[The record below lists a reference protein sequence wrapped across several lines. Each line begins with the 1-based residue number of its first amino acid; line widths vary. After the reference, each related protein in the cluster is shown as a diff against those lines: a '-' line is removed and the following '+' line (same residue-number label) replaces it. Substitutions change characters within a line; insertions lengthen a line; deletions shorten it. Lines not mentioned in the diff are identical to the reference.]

1 MEKSNWNID
10 QMLHWLDIKIER
22 EDRDIAKQKKQ
33 MDGDFLYYFGWN
45 AESLY
50 KSHFMSDCSKKLRQ
64 AVNGVKDTDEI
75 RNILKENTACC
86 EKKLLDGQLD
96 CRSSSRG
103 ANMAHFMRLECM
115 QQLIKDYREFA
126 NILSVTPPEENQQ
139 QAAHKNGKREEPPE
153 RKIKRGIRR

>member
-1 MEKSNWNID
+1 MEENNWNID
-10 QMLHWLDIKIER
+10 QILHWLDIKIER
-22 EDRDIAKQKKQ
+22 EDRDIARLEKQ
-33 MDGDFLYYFGWN
+33 MDEDFLYYFEWN

-50 KSHFMSDCSKKLRQ
+50 KSHFMSDCYKKLRQ
-64 AVNGVKDTDEI
+64 AVDGIKDIDEI
-75 RNILKENTACC
+75 RNVLKENAACC

-103 ANMAHFMRLECM
+103 ANMAHSMRLECM

-139 QAAHKNGKREEPPE
+139 QTHKNGKKEGPPE
-153 RKIKRGIRR
+153 RKIKRGIRC

>member
-1 MEKSNWNID
+1 
-10 QMLHWLDIKIER
+10 MLHWLDIKIER

-33 MDGDFLYYFGWN
+33 MDGDFLYYFEGN

-50 KSHFMSDCSKKLRQ
+50 KSHFKGDCYKKLRQ

-75 RNILKENTACC
+75 RNILKENAVCC

-103 ANMAHFMRLECM
+103 ASMAHFMRLECM

-126 NILSVTPPEENQQ
+126 NILSVTPPEENQ
-139 QAAHKNGKREEPPE
+139 
-153 RKIKRGIRR
+153 

>member
-1 MEKSNWNID
+1 MEKNNWNID
-10 QMLHWLDIKIER
+10 RMLHWLDIKIER
-22 EDRDIAKQKKQ
+22 ENRDIAKLEKQ
-33 MDGDFLYYFGWN
+33 MDGNFLYYFEWN

-50 KSHFMSDCSKKLRQ
+50 KSHFMSDCYKKLRQ
-64 AVNGVKDTDEI
+64 AVDGIKDINKI
-75 RNILKENTACC
+75 RNVLKENAACC

-103 ANMAHFMRLECM
+103 ANMVHSMRLECM

-139 QAAHKNGKREEPPE
+139 QVHKTGKKEGPPE
-153 RKIKRGIRR
+153 KKTKRGIRR